1 MNFKEFEEL
10 INSGAKEI
18 TLTED
23 VLLEDGEEEEYD
35 EGIEI
40 NSDDLIIDGN
50 DYAIDGCRKV
60 PLFIINASNIALKNI
75 LFKNCYCEY
84 PGAVI
89 ENRGDLII
97 ENCRFIDNSSDDFG
111 GAIYNTSNSKL
122 TIHSSIFEENRSD
135 FGGAICNDSILNI
148 SNSIFKSNSSE
159 FDGGAIYNR
168 GNLVIKNSLFDKN
181 AAVYGGAIYNENIL
195 TVKGS
200 EFKNSIANDGNH
212 IETENKMNLNIID
225 CRFD

>member
-50 DYAIDGCRKV
+50 DYAIDGCRKAS
-60 PLFIINASNIALKNI
+60 LFIINASNITLKNI
-75 LFKNCYCEY
+75 LIKNCYCEY
-84 PGAVI
+84 SGAAI
-89 ENRGDLII
+89 DNRSNLII
-97 ENCRFIDNSSDDFG
+97 ENCRFVDNSSDDLGGSIYNASNSNLTIQSSIFEENKSDFG
-111 GAIYNTSNSKL
+111 GAIY
-122 TIHSSIFEENRSD
+122 
-135 FGGAICNDSILNI
+135 NDSILNI

-195 TVKGS
+195 TVESS
-200 EFKNSIANDGNH
+200 EFKNCIANDGNH
-212 IETENKMNLNIID
+212 IETENKMNFNIID

>member
-23 VLLEDGEEEEYD
+23 VILEDGEEEECD

-40 NSDDLIIDGN
+40 NGDDLIIDGN
-50 DYAIDGCRKV
+50 DYAIDGCRKA
-60 PLFIINASNIALKNI
+60 PLFIINASNITLKNI
-75 LFKNCYCEY
+75 LFKNYYCEY
-84 PGAVI
+84 LSAAI
-89 ENRGDLII
+89 DNRGDLTI
-97 ENCRFIDNSSDDFG
+97 ENCRFIDNSSDDLG
-111 GAIYNTSNSKL
+111 GAIYNAPNSKL
-122 TIHSSIFEENRSD
+122 TIQSSLFEENRSD
-135 FGGAICNDSILNI
+135 FGGAIYNDSILNI
-148 SNSIFKSNSSE
+148 YNSIFKSNGSE

-195 TVKGS
+195 TVKSS

>member
-1 MNFKEFEEL
+1 MNFGEFEQL
-10 INSGAKEI
+10 INSGAEEI

-23 VLLEDGEEEEYD
+23 VILDEGEKEKYE

-40 NSDDLIIDGN
+40 SKNNFIIEGN
-50 DYAIDGCRKV
+50 NHAIDGCMKV
-60 PLFIINASNIALKNI
+60 PLFIINASNITLKNI

-84 PGAVI
+84 LSAAVD
-89 ENRGDLII
+89 NRGDLII
-97 ENCRFIDNSSDDFG
+97 ENCRFIDNSSDDLG
-111 GAIYNTSNSKL
+111 GAIYNAPNSKL
-122 TIHSSIFEENRSD
+122 AIQSSIFEENRSD
-135 FGGAICNDSILNI
+135 FGGAIYNDSILNI

-159 FDGGAIYNR
+159 FDGGAIYNK

-181 AAVYGGAIYNENIL
+181 AAFYGGAIYNENIL
-195 TVKGS
+195 SVKSS

-225 CRFD
+225 CSFD